1 MLVFKLSHWNFHS
14 SSVCRVTV
22 SLRGISSSFDVSF
35 HGLKFKIDRKTAARQ
50 FTCLGR
56 VGVKLSSASSDS
68 IKARLQLVLKV
79 FKYLSCQNG
88 PFVAFS
94 ESKDFQGNSSLII
107 FTH

>member
-68 IKARLQLVLKV
+68 IKAQLQLVLKV
-79 FKYLSCQNG
+79 LSTSAVKMA
-88 PFVAFS
+88 PS
-94 ESKDFQGNSSLII
+94 
-107 FTH
+107 